1 MSKDRQ
7 KVEVIKDGQKLTDK
21 QLENVRGGI
30 AKIVAKPIAHK

>member
-1 MSKDRQ
+1 MSKGKQ
-7 KVEVIKDGQKLTDK
+7 KIEVIKDGQKLTDK